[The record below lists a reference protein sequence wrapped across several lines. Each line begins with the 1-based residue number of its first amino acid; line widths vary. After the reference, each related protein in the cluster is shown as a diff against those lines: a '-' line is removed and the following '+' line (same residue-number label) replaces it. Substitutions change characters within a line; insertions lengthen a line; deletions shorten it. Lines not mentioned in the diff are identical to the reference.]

1 MVCAALERGK
11 SVLLLSIYCWILT
24 RWRPLNSIELDVDQQ
39 EESPVCEI
47 LGKLGCLSHAF
58 DGDIG
63 KGEEINEAEMMEQ
76 VKRLQDEEAETTT
89 IKKSD
94 GRKEEI
100 VT

>member
-1 MVCAALERGK
+1 M
-11 SVLLLSIYCWILT
+11 
-24 RWRPLNSIELDVDQQ
+24 
-39 EESPVCEI
+39 CEI
-47 LGKLGCLSHAF
+47 LGKLACLAHAF
-58 DGDIG
+58 GGD
-63 KGEEINEAEMMEQ
+63 KGEGEKTNEAEMMEQ